1 MTDVIL
7 EIAEVGSDAPRDHRP
22 AVREAAQASYH
33 ALFDVPADDPVPGV
47 DRALRHLFAARAAW
61 VDGDAAA
68 AEFYLDGTDV
78 AAASALVHGGPDG
91 EAGFRAAR
99 RVRAALRYV
108 DLLIKR
114 PAAATADDLG
124 GLIAAGWSPA
134 EIVVIG
140 QVVGLVSYQTR
151 VAHALRVLDDVFG
164 DDGSSQEGA
173 A

>member
-47 DRALRHLFAARAAW
+47 DRAFRHLVAARAAW
-61 VDGDAAA
+61 ADGDAAA
-68 AEFYLDGTDV
+68 AEFYLAGADD
-78 AAASALVHGGPDG
+78 AQAPALVQDGPDG
-91 EAGFRAAR
+91 AAGVRAER
-99 RVRAALRYV
+99 RVRAALRYA
-108 DLLIKR
+108 DLLVTR

-134 EIVVIG
+134 EVVVIG

-151 VAHALRVLDDVFG
+151 VAHALRVLDDAF
-164 DDGSSQEGA
+164 SEGTS
-173 A
+173 